1 MGKASRE
8 KRDRKVQAQI
18 QTALGAMSAANSG
31 QAWYESSSVRV
42 PLSMAF
48 AIILTVVSVMVKDL
62 RFLLWCAF
70 CLLIYPCWVLSK
82 NVGVGKAIIRYGSFV
97 ILIGALAT
105 GTHQVHG
112 FLKESP
118 LAITPVRIPLA
129 HSVYPGMEVHGQY
142 DFVVYNRSDD
152 PHYQIWIKL
161 LLNSEVVSP
170 EMLEIDFPTLEERER
185 AGMRLN
191 EMAAGTMCLRGKD
204 NIRTSAFL
212 CVIDALNPRET
223 FKIKLT
229 AIQPFKNTLGNN
241 IGEITSTLLRSYD
254 KPSMHYK
261 VEKTKMTGTAA
272 EHNYPE
278 TFYPTAMIHLCSEKR
293 NDFESHMPVTCTK
306 NSKLN
311 ARHTK

>member
-8 KRDRKVQAQI
+8 KRDRRVEAQI
-18 QTALGAMSAANSG
+18 QAAMKTMSATKPAPV
-31 QAWYESSSVRV
+31 WHESKLLRV

-48 AIILTVVSVMVKDL
+48 AMILTVVSVMVKDL
-62 RFLLWCAF
+62 RFLLWGAF
-70 CLLIYPCWVLSK
+70 FLLIYPCWVLVA
-82 NVGVGKAIIRYGSFV
+82 NMPIRQATIRRVCFV
-97 ILIGALAT
+97 FLIGILAI
-105 GTHQVHG
+105 GTYEGYG
-112 FLKESP
+112 FLEESP
-118 LAITPVRIPLA
+118 IAITPVQIPLA
-129 HSVYPGMEVHGQY
+129 HSMYPGMDVHGQY
-142 DFVVYNRSDD
+142 DFVVYNRGDN
-152 PHYQIWIKL
+152 PNYQIWIKL

-204 NIRTSAFL
+204 NIRKSAFL

-229 AIQPFKNTLGNN
+229 AIQPFKNSLGNN
-241 IGEITSTLLRSYD
+241 IGDITSILLRSYD

-261 VEKTKMTGTAA
+261 VDMTKRTGTAA

-278 TFYPTAMIHLCSEKR
+278 TFYPTAMIHFCSEKSP
-293 NDFESHMPVTCTK
+293 DFLSHMPVTCTK
-306 NSKLN
+306 TSKPK
-311 ARHTK
+311 TKQPG